1 MARKRGTT
9 RWFVNVCVATALL
22 QAVYHAVRVLVS
34 YRILD
39 LGGDATAVGV
49 ITALFALT
57 PLLLAVQI
65 GRAVDRH
72 HTEMFMRV
80 GVILTAAGTAVIAF
94 SGDLVTVAAGNV
106 VLGFGQILVTL
117 TAQNFV
123 SLLSPPG
130 ELDRGFAGLTLGVSV
145 GQALG
150 VPAVGIIVAQSS
162 DASGVHTTP
171 ALIAMVVVALFAVP
185 FAFPLREPRRDVQ
198 EDSRATPQSLHSMLG
213 TTGMK
218 AALLSSLVVLSSMD
232 LVLAYLPVLGNE
244 FGFSVMTVTLLVTAR
259 TVATIASRAF
269 LPKLLDRVPRERL
282 LISATLCSA
291 LPMALLPFVPNAFV
305 IALLLVIAGV
315 FWGIGQPLTM
325 SWVVGLV
332 APQDRGAALSLRL
345 TGNRLGQV
353 VVPLAAAGA
362 AGLAGVTS
370 IFVVA
375 GALLG
380 VAAASTWR
388 AVRTPVP

>member
-1 MARKRGTT
+1 MARGFSGA
-9 RWFVNVCVATALL
+9 RWFLNVCIATALL

-49 ITALFALT
+49 ITALFALA

-72 HTEMFMRV
+72 HTGMLMRT
-80 GVILTAAGTAVIAF
+80 GIILTVIGTAVIAF
-94 SGDLVTVAAGNV
+94 SGDLVTIAAGNIA
-106 VLGFGQILVTL
+106 LGFGQILVTL
-117 TAQNFV
+117 TAQSFV
-123 SLLSPPG
+123 SILSPPG
-130 ELDRGFAGLTLGVSV
+130 ELDRGFAGLTLGVSI

-150 VPAVGIIVAQSS
+150 VPAVGLIVANSN
-162 DASGVHTTP
+162 DPSGVDTTP
-171 ALIAMVVVALFAVP
+171 ALIVMAVVGLLAAP
-185 FAFPLREPRRDVQ
+185 FAFPLREPHNRSLASSRR
-198 EDSRATPQSLHSMLG
+198 APQSVHSMLD
-213 TTGMK
+213 TAGMK
-218 AALLSSLVVLSSMD
+218 PALLSSLVVLSSMD
-232 LVLAYLPVLGNE
+232 LVVAYLPVLGNQ
-244 FGFSVMTVTLLVTAR
+244 FGFSVMTVTLLITAR

-269 LPKLLDRVPRERL
+269 LPRLLDQVPRERL

-291 LPMALLPFVPNAFV
+291 LPMALIPFVPIPAV
-305 IALLLVIAGV
+305 IGLLLVIAGV

-325 SWVVGLV
+325 TWVVGLV
-332 APQDRGAALSLRL
+332 AQADRGAALSLRL

-362 AGLAGVTS
+362 AGVAGVTS

-380 VAAASTWR
+380 VAAVSTWR
-388 AVRTPVP
+388 SVREPTP